1 MPPPCQGVGSSSAGR
16 RHSWGSERNAHTQ
29 VIRAPANRG
38 REFHAGRTPQSMPRP
53 VGSRQ
58 WVRMRITFLGHA
70 GLYIET
76 CHGSVLCDP
85 WFTPAYFGS
94 WFPFPRSD
102 ELDPSD
108 FSSPDYLYISHSHR
122 DHFDPEWLARH
133 VDRRARVLLPDFNVP
148 FLERELRTI
157 GFHDF
162 VNTRTGELHD
172 VDGLQIAILAM
183 TAPADG
189 PLGDS
194 ALIVDDGTARILNQN
209 DARLG

>member
-1 MPPPCQGVGSSSAGR
+1 
-16 RHSWGSERNAHTQ
+16 
-29 VIRAPANRG
+29 
-38 REFHAGRTPQSMPRP
+38 EFHAGRTPQSMPRP

-70 GLYIET
+70 GIYIET

-133 VDRRARVLLPDFNVP
+133 VDRRARVLLPAFNGPFDAQLVQFSGAIWYPIAYDFPPAEKHVLAREKRVNEMARAQQYVEWVDAHHVFP
-148 FLERELRTI
+148 CAGPPAFLDDEL
-157 GFHDF
+157 F
-162 VNTRTGELHD
+162 VFNDLDRDPANIFPDQTVFLD
-172 VDGLQIAILAM
+172 QL
-183 TAPADG
+183 TAAGIDNAH
-189 PLGDS
+189 L
-194 ALIVDDGTARILNQN
+194 
-209 DARLG
+209 